1 MISTAPSACEAPVI
15 MLRRNSAW
23 PGASIST
30 MSRELVGKRIWG
42 VSMVMPW
49 SRSVCSASRRNDH
62 SNGMPRRA
70 LTAFSISNLPSGR
83 LPVSC
88 NRRTTSVDLPWS
100 TWPTMTMRTC
110 GRVVPFGVDDM
121 VAGTIMFMGCTPL
134 ECRSE
139 IARDAQPFERVF
151 GFMVERS
158 PRALRYFGLLELDQD
173 LLDRGRVRDDGEGDV
188 GIAERAVALAV
199 VGKIER

>member
-30 MSRELVGKRIWG
+30 TSRDMVRKLIWV

-49 SRSVCSASRRNDH
+49 SRSVCSASSRNDH

-70 LTAFSISNLPSGR
+70 LTAFSISSLPSGR

-88 NRRTTSVDLPWS
+88 NRRPTRVDLP
-100 TWPTMTMRTC
+100 
-110 GRVVPFGVDDM
+110 
-121 VAGTIMFMGCTPL
+121 
-134 ECRSE
+134 
-139 IARDAQPFERVF
+139 
-151 GFMVERS
+151 
-158 PRALRYFGLLELDQD
+158 
-173 LLDRGRVRDDGEGDV
+173 
-188 GIAERAVALAV
+188 
-199 VGKIER
+199 